1 MTTDTLSAAAIGIG
15 SFVVGGLA
23 GGLVGKM
30 TSKKD
35 DALCGPYTRW
45 DPDSAMCVIDT
56 SQSPC
61 DLHPTT
67 VSCDDAIRS
76 ESTQLYI
83 RPQTERYDRTRSVCD
98 VMQSSNIIERL
109 QDVSASECRDKCS
122 IDLGCKHITNVK
134 REYTYENNIKTC
146 DPSDVSVDIHDSNYH
161 ACEQEC
167 NADPNCNI
175 MQYSH
180 NICRK
185 YDMCTLLPRNPGGAY
200 ALEKK
205 VSVGTTCM
213 LSRDCVNRTE
223 ATEDDVHFTE
233 DRIITKMTPVS
244 CIPKATTLHRLGD
257 ANASHFTLEKKGDE
271 MMTILKEYT
280 DDTCTTQVGDAVDV
294 HPVVFVLTG
303 FQAYDKS
310 HLAWP

>member
-35 DALCGPYTRW
+35 DALCGPYTMW

-98 VMQSSNIIERL
+98 VTQSSNIMRL
-109 QDVSASECRDKCS
+109 QDVSASECRDQCS

-134 REYTYENNIKTC
+134 REYTYENNLKTC
-146 DPSDVSVDIHDSNYH
+146 DPSDVSTDIHDSNYH

-185 YDMCTLLPRNPGGAY
+185 YDMCTLLPRSSCANGALANLTYLDLHGNQIGDPGLKYLAKALSSSALPVLQTLYIHNNEASSEGKQAIIAAKISRHIGGA
-200 ALEKK
+200 
-205 VSVGTTCM
+205 V
-213 LSRDCVNRTE
+213 
-223 ATEDDVHFTE
+223 
-233 DRIITKMTPVS
+233 
-244 CIPKATTLHRLGD
+244 
-257 ANASHFTLEKKGDE
+257 
-271 MMTILKEYT
+271 
-280 DDTCTTQVGDAVDV
+280 
-294 HPVVFVLTG
+294 
-303 FQAYDKS
+303 
-310 HLAWP
+310 